1 MPRFLHTAD
10 WQIGRYY
17 SRFDN
22 DDAVALAE
30 ARYTAI
36 ERLAQLA
43 VDEQC
48 DAVVVAGDVFD
59 AQTVS
64 DRTIR
69 RVFNALAAFE
79 GPWVMLPGNHDA
91 ALAESVWTRAQR
103 LGAVPANVHLALAP
117 GVVELPEQS
126 MAVLAAP
133 LTQRHTHS
141 DLTEAFDQWQTAPAL
156 IRVGLAH
163 GSVQGVLAEGIDS
176 ANPIAPDRVERAR
189 LDYLALGDWHG
200 VKQINP
206 RTWYSGTPEPERF
219 RNNDAGVA
227 LIVDIGGPGT
237 EPTVTPHRIGQ
248 FEWVQWREHLN
259 VPTDLDQVLAR
270 LEELE
275 APAVVDLRLTGEA
288 DLAGERRLLRALSVA
303 EAKHRSVQ
311 CDRSGLSLQPTDDD
325 IAELNADGYLGDVI
339 TELREQQASDDGARA
354 LPARDALAIL
364 TGLLMDRSG
373 SNASAA
379 DGHGARVS
387 GEQPS

>member
-43 VDEQC
+43 VDERC
-48 DAVVVAGDVFD
+48 DAAVVAGDVFD

-69 RVFNALAAFE
+69 RVFNAMAAFE

-103 LGAVPANVHLALAP
+103 LGAVPGNVHLALTP
-117 GVVELPEQS
+117 GVVELSEQG

-141 DLTEAFDQWQTAPAL
+141 DLTEAFDQWQTAPGL

-163 GSVQGVLAEGIDS
+163 GSVQGVLAQGIDS

-227 LIVDIGGPGT
+227 LVVDIGGPGT

-259 VPTDLDQVLAR
+259 VPTDLDQVLTR
-270 LEELE
+270 LDELE
-275 APAVVDLRLTGEA
+275 APAVLDLRLTGEV
-288 DLAGERRLLRALSVA
+288 DLAGERRLLQALSVA

-325 IAELNADGYLGDVI
+325 IAALNADGYLGDVI
-339 TELREQQASDDGARA
+339 TELREQQASDDEARA

-373 SNASAA
+373 ANAGAA
-379 DGHGARVS
+379 DGNGTRVS